1 MEQEKDIKE
10 PVSSSENVA
19 RILSKEWFVKGKLNA
34 MAFTLDLGETYL
46 SVNRTAVES
55 FRTDVENFV
64 LSHQSYSFGGGVYK
78 LSLLNVG
85 EIRAID
91 VKVGDTNMNIDV
103 EVEPRNTHT
112 KSHAGIFTRFQKK
125 NIKHDQLLKVGPV
138 ADEISANS
146 ILLEVRSELLRM
158 ATVEECQM
166 ATGGE

>member
-19 RILSKEWFVKGKLNA
+19 RILSKEWFVRGKLNS
-34 MAFTLDLGETYL
+34 MAFTLDLGESYL
-46 SVNRTAVES
+46 SVNRTGIKSFKADVES
-55 FRTDVENFV
+55 FVM
-64 LSHQSYSFGGGVYK
+64 SHQSYSFGGGDYK
-78 LSLLNVG
+78 LALLNVG
-85 EIRAID
+85 EIRAIE
-91 VKVGDTNMNIDV
+91 VNVGDTNMKIDV
-103 EVEPRNTHT
+103 EVEPRDTHT
-112 KSHAGIFTRFQKK
+112 KSHAGIFTRIQKK

>member
-1 MEQEKDIKE
+1 MEQEKELKGQ
-10 PVSSSENVA
+10 VLSSENVA

-91 VKVGDTNMNIDV
+91 VKV
-103 EVEPRNTHT
+103 EPRNTHT

-146 ILLEVRSELLRM
+146 ILLEVRLELLRM

>member
-1 MEQEKDIKE
+1 MKAK
-10 PVSSSENVA
+10 
-19 RILSKEWFVKGKLNA
+19 K
-34 MAFTLDLGETYL
+34 
-46 SVNRTAVES
+46 
-55 FRTDVENFV
+55 
-64 LSHQSYSFGGGVYK
+64 
-78 LSLLNVG
+78 NVG

-112 KSHAGIFTRFQKK
+112 KSHAGIFTRFQNK
-125 NIKHDQLLKVGPV
+125 NIKRGQLIKAVATAEEIKHDQLLKVGPV